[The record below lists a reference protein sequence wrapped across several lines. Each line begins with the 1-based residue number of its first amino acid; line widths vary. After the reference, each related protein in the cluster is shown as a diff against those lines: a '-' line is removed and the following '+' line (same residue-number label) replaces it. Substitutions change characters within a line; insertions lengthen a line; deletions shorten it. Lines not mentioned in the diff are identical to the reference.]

1 MKVLVVDDE
10 PFNLELLLE
19 VLGIEGFEVCTA
31 ADGLEAVEAFAR
43 ERPDAVLMD
52 VRMPRMN
59 GIEAMKRIR
68 TLPGGACV
76 PILCVSAS
84 AFEKDRQRFLA
95 EGFDGFLAKP
105 LEPWGVAEAIREAV
119 SRKRCED

>member
-19 VLGIEGFEVCTA
+19 VLETEGFEVATA
-31 ADGLEAVEAFAR
+31 QDGLEAIEAFQR
-43 ERPDAVLMD
+43 ERPDVVLMD

-68 TLPGGACV
+68 ALEGGQDV

-84 AFEKDRQRFLA
+84 AFEKDRERFLA

-105 LEPWGVAEAIREAV
+105 LDPWGVAEAIQKALA
-119 SRKRCED
+119 RKQKKD

>member
-19 VLGIEGFEVCTA
+19 VLQTEGFAVATA
-31 ADGLEAVEAFAR
+31 KDGLEAIEVFAR
-43 ERPDAVLMD
+43 EQPDAVLMD

-68 TLPGGACV
+68 ALPKGDKV

-84 AFEKDRQRFLA
+84 AFEKDRERFLA

-105 LEPWGVAEAIREAV
+105 LDPWSVAETIRKAIAA
-119 SRKRCED
+119 KQAED